1 MRHALHRNCV
11 GLPALAIAVAGFA
24 SSAWAQTSFTPPD
37 FSGVWRRAYQISNL
51 LDPPPSG
58 LGPIM
63 QDPRYPKTD
72 HNGVLRRPITEAE
85 RPHVVRQ
92 TTSWIPDPSSPI
104 LQPRTRA
111 ALEKIRDQELAG
123 IPHPE
128 MQTMCMPSGV
138 PHIVNILNSTMI
150 LQTPT
155 EVIFLYERDHQVRHV
170 YLNRP
175 HAKEIGH
182 TWYGDSVGHY
192 EGDTL
197 VVDTI
202 GLTDKT
208 HIDRFAT
215 PHSHQIHVVERYRLM
230 PDGKRIEALVT
241 VEDPVTFTTPW
252 SGLAVYVPT
261 DGTFLENVCAENQ
274 RQEFWPGVEIPT
286 PVDDTPD
293 F

>member
-1 MRHALHRNCV
+1 MRIASFLIFAV
-11 GLPALAIAVAGFA
+11 FAVPAA
-24 SSAWAQTSFTPPD
+24 AQTADAPPNL
-37 FSGVWRRAYQISNL
+37 SGIWKRTYQVSNL

-58 LGPIM
+58 PGPII
-63 QDPRYPKTD
+63 QDPRYPKVD
-72 HNGVLRRPITEAE
+72 HNGVPRRQIVGAE
-85 RPHVVRQ
+85 RERVIRFTQ
-92 TTSWIPDPSSPI
+92 SWVPDATSPI
-104 LQPRTRA
+104 LQPSTRA
-111 ALEKIRDQELAG
+111 ALEKIAEQEVAG

-128 MQTMCMPSGV
+128 MQTLCKPSGV

-175 HAKEIGH
+175 HTENPGR

-202 GLTDKT
+202 GLNDKT

-215 PHSHQIHVVERYRLM
+215 PHSDKIHVVERYRLSA
-230 PDGKRIEALVT
+230 DGKKIETLVT
-241 VEDPVTFTTPW
+241 VDDPVAFTIPW
-252 SGLAVYVPT
+252 SGRADYVRADADWT
-261 DGTFLENVCAENQ
+261 ENVCAENNQ
-274 RQEFWPGVEIPT
+274 REFWPGHSLPIA
-286 PVDDTPD
+286 VDDTPD